1 MVLSGKEIS
10 ICYVWWHDKLFAL
23 VQNSEFPSVI
33 RILCADN
40 CFQEAESV
48 DDQLKRIKTYIKD
61 LTDIIVESSKQEKQS
76 KEVFDRLA
84 APGRVK

>member
-1 MVLSGKEIS
+1 M
-10 ICYVWWHDKLFAL
+10 
-23 VQNSEFPSVI
+23 
-33 RILCADN
+33 
-40 CFQEAESV
+40 
-48 DDQLKRIKTYIKD
+48 KRIKTYIKD